1 MSPEQI
7 LGDKLDFRSDIFSVG
22 IVLYQMVTG
31 QKPFVED
38 ESRTVM
44 QKIRLDRFTPP
55 RKLNPKV
62 PRQLERIMARC
73 MEKMPA
79 SRYPTTQALIDDLR
93 TPPTGCRF
101 LARCPVAFERCAE
114 PPPLVEVSP
123 GHVARCWRS
132 PAAARE
138 SFGSRA
144 FFGRP
149 RCEASTSST

>member
-44 QKIRLDRFTPP
+44 QKIRLDRFTPRASSTP
-55 RKLNPKV
+55 RCRV
-62 PRQLERIMARC
+62 SSSASWRC

-79 SRYPTTQALIDDLR
+79 GTPARRRSSMTWWSSSRRACPSTTAPSWSC
-93 TPPTGCRF
+93 T
-101 LARCPVAFERCAE
+101 CAT
-114 PPPLVEVSP
+114 
-123 GHVARCWRS
+123 W
-132 PAAARE
+132 
-138 SFGSRA
+138 GS
-144 FFGRP
+144 
-149 RCEASTSST
+149 